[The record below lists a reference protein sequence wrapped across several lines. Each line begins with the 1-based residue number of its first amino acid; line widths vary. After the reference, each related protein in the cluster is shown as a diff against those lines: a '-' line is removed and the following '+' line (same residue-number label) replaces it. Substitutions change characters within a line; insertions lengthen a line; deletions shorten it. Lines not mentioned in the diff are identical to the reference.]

1 MTTKTT
7 GVEVLSVFVYETI
20 SVTEVVIV
28 AIIFGRLVTHKSQW
42 LAQEKRGISFEAFK
56 TSLGTVADELSDEQ
70 IEYIRCAFDRIA
82 DIALDR
88 WLEKRNTT
96 CAVVKI

>member
-20 SVTEVVIV
+20 SVTEVVTV
-28 AIIFGRLVTHKSQW
+28 AIVFGKLVTHKSQW
-42 LAQEKRGISFEAFK
+42 SAQRRKGISFEEFK
-56 TSLGTVADELSDEQ
+56 TSLGTLADELSDEQ

-82 DIALDR
+82 DVALDR

-96 CAVVKI
+96 CSVVKI